1 MNNNRTLFPPLFGEI
16 PTGGGGGGSG
26 NKIQLAELPEA
37 SLEYKDRIVQYIGS
51 TTETLTNG
59 YFYKCVEHTTTE
71 GETITVSYSW
81 DNVNVMEVDCDFGTT
96 ETEVGTYLGKT
107 LYRRVY
113 HETGVSTE
121 TTGGGG
127 YSHIIDANFAQT
139 KEVVAIIGTYY
150 TQSGAQ
156 LSFPYATPA
165 AGTTLVRV
173 SDERGLE
180 LWSSDQIASN
190 TITYQFVLYY
200 TKKTI

>member
-1 MNNNRTLFPPLFGEI
+1 MNNVRGLYPPLYGA
-16 PTGGGGGGSG
+16 PANGGGGGGGS
-26 NKIQLAELPEA
+26 IQVDTLPEA
-37 SLEYKDRIVQYIGS
+37 SLEYKDKIVQYTGA

-59 YFYKCVEHTTTE
+59 YFYKCIEHTETE
-71 GETITVSYSW
+71 GETITVTYSW
-81 DNVNVMEVDCDFGTT
+81 DNIPVMEVDFDFGTT

-139 KEVVAIIGTYY
+139 KEAVAIIGTYY

-156 LSFPYATPA
+156 IPFPYVTSA

-180 LWSSDQIASN
+180 LWSSNQITSS